1 MSMLIN
7 NNWYVA
13 EIEIGD
19 DTLSMLINSNWYV
32 AEIEIGEINQILD
45 VRCTCLK
52 ILVTFR

>member
-1 MSMLIN
+1 MLIN